1 VLVAAWR
8 PSAQSE
14 RITGRGSVA
23 ETVAIIGY
31 GAIGQVL
38 AAELL
43 HDASP
48 RLAVVLVHPRQV
60 EQARANLPAQV
71 AVTTGLEELLAV
83 RPSLVVESAGQSA
96 VREHAENILSWGADL
111 MVISTGALAQPSLL
125 DRLTA
130 AVEETGARILVP
142 AGAIA
147 GLDGLGSLKAAGLTS
162 VTYTSTK
169 PPLAWRGTPL
179 EDKLDLLSLRERTVF
194 FEGSAREAAL
204 SYPKNANLAATVA
217 LAGIGLDRTIVRLV
231 ADPAASG
238 NIGMIE
244 ASSEIGDMK
253 VVMAGRASANP
264 KTSAST
270 AFSLLHAVRSR
281 SATLVI

>member
-1 VLVAAWR
+1 M
-8 PSAQSE
+8 
-14 RITGRGSVA
+14 VA

-38 AAELL
+38 AAGLL
-43 HDASP
+43 EGCP
-48 RLAVVLVHPRQV
+48 RLVGVLVRPRQV
-60 EQARANLPAQV
+60 EEARANLPAPV
-71 AVTTGLEELLAV
+71 VVVPSLEDLLALHP
-83 RPSLVVESAGQSA
+83 RLVVESAGQGA
-96 VREHAENILSWGADL
+96 VRDYADEILSSGTDL
-111 MVISTGALAQPSLL
+111 MVVSTGALAQQSLL

-130 AVEETGARILVP
+130 AAAENGARILIP

-147 GLDGLGSLKAAGLTS
+147 GLDGLGSLKAAGLTA

-169 PPLAWRGTPL
+169 PPLAWRGTPV
-179 EDKLDLLSLRERTVF
+179 EDKLDLLSLGERTVF

-217 LAGIGLDRTIVRLV
+217 LAGMGLDRTTVRLV

-281 SATLVI
+281 SAALVI